1 MGYQF
6 IHLETYS
13 RKADSK
19 GRSVDWI
26 LAEARRD
33 PEASLHVE
41 TPTPP
46 ELVHGVSL
54 DELAALHG
62 ELADVATTILKNGR
76 ARKIRKDQKSLLT
89 VVASYPTPT
98 KELTGNS
105 AERESLMRWECRTV
119 AWLQSLYG
127 DDLVS
132 VVRHKDERYPH
143 LHAYILPKSDPELR
157 ALRMHPGHEAKRRVM
172 DTHPT
177 SDSKKD
183 LNRIGDRAY
192 RDAMRGWQD
201 SYHKAVG
208 IPSGL
213 TRLGPARRRLSR
225 EAWHAEQVAA
235 RAVKA
240 AEERAARYVEAVKSK
255 GSAYADRIKEEAT
268 NVRKDAELRASEA
281 KAAQVRASH
290 LERQA
295 QGILER
301 TRQEAARILEGVAPY
316 RRFGAFLRSIWDG
329 LNSSK
334 IRKKARSEFAQQI
347 ENLSRETSKERASR
361 VHAEQRVAKLEG
373 LMRTSGLVQSA
384 TAREAS
390 RLKRRLDAEIDK
402 NSNML
407 TPETALT
414 VPFGGSHGS

>member
-6 IHLETYS
+6 IHLEAYS

-19 GRSVDWI
+19 GRSVDWV

-54 DELAALHG
+54 DQLASLHT
-62 ELADVATTILKNGR
+62 ELADDATTTLKSGKTR
-76 ARKIRKDQKSLLT
+76 RIRKDQKSLLT
-89 VVASYPTPT
+89 VVASYPTPL
-98 KELTGNS
+98 KEVTANL
-105 AERESLMRWECRTV
+105 AEHESLKSWEQRTV
-119 AWLQSLYG
+119 EWLHSLYG

-172 DTHPT
+172 DSHPT

-208 IPSGL
+208 VPSGL

-240 AEERAARYVEAVKSK
+240 AEKRAAKYVEAVKSK
-255 GSAYADRIKEEAT
+255 GSAYADRIKAEAT
-268 NVRKDAELRASEA
+268 DIRKDAELRASEA
-281 KAAQVRASH
+281 KAAQARAIQ

-295 QGILER
+295 QGTLVR
-301 TRQEAARILEGVAPY
+301 ARQEAARILEGVAPY
-316 RRFGAFLRSIWDG
+316 RKFGAFLRSIWDG

-334 IRKKARSEFAQQI
+334 IRKKARSEFVRQI
-347 ENLSRETSKERASR
+347 ENLSWEASEERASR
-361 VHAEQRVAKLEG
+361 LRAEQRAAKLEG
-373 LMRTSGLVQSA
+373 VMRNSGLVQAA
-384 TAREAS
+384 TSREVS
-390 RLKRRLDAEIDK
+390 RLKRRLDAEINK
-402 NSNML
+402 NSNVL

-414 VPFGGSHGS
+414 APFGGSHGS

>member
-6 IHLETYS
+6 IHLEAYS

-19 GRSVDWI
+19 GRSVDWV

-98 KELTGNS
+98 NELSGNP
-105 AERESLMRWECRTV
+105 AERESLGRWERRTV
-119 AWLQSLYG
+119 EWLRSLHG
-127 DDLVS
+127 DDLMTVI
-132 VVRHKDERYPH
+132 RHTDEKYPH
-143 LHAYILPKSDPELR
+143 LHAYILPRSDPELR
-157 ALRMHPGHEAKRRVM
+157 ALRVHPGHEAKHAIM
-172 DTHPT
+172 DSAPETE
-177 SDSKKD
+177 SKKE
-183 LNRIGDRAY
+183 LNRRGDRAY

-208 IPSGL
+208 VPSGL

-240 AEERAARYVEAVKSK
+240 TEERAARYVEAVKSK
-255 GSAYADRIKEEAT
+255 GSAYADRIKAEAA

-281 KAAQVRASH
+281 KAAQVRASR
-290 LERQA
+290 LEREA

-301 TRQEAARILEGVAPY
+301 ARQDAARILQGVAPY
-316 RRFGAFLRSIWDG
+316 RKVGVILRSIWDG
-329 LNSSK
+329 LSSSR
-334 IRKKARSEFAQQI
+334 IRKKVRSEFAQQI
-347 ENLSRETSKERASR
+347 ENLSREASEERTSRR
-361 VHAEQRVAKLEG
+361 RAEQRASELEG
-373 LMRTSGLVQSA
+373 VVRNADLIQAATS
-384 TAREAS
+384 REVN
-390 RLKRRLDAEIDK
+390 RLKRRLEPEITE
-402 NSNML
+402 NPNLL
-407 TPETALT
+407 TSETALT
-414 VPFGGSHGS
+414 APSGGSHGS

>member
-6 IHLETYS
+6 IHLEAYS

-19 GRSVDWI
+19 GRSVHWV

-33 PEASLHVE
+33 PEASLHVDA
-41 TPTPP
+41 PMPP

-54 DELAALHG
+54 DQLASLHT
-62 ELADVATTILKNGR
+62 ELADDATTTLKSGKT
-76 ARKIRKDQKSLLT
+76 RKIRTDQKSLLT
-89 VVASYPTPT
+89 VVASYPTPL
-98 KELTGNS
+98 KEVTANS
-105 AERESLMRWECRTV
+105 AEHESLKSWEERTV
-119 AWLQSLYG
+119 EWLHSLYG

-172 DTHPT
+172 DSHPT

-225 EAWHAEQVAA
+225 DAWHAEQVAA

-255 GSAYADRIKEEAT
+255 GSAYADRIKAEAT
-268 NVRKDAELRASEA
+268 DIRMEAERRASEA
-281 KAAQVRASH
+281 KAAQVRASQ

-295 QGILER
+295 HGVLDR
-301 TRQEAARILEGVAPY
+301 AKLEAARILSRVAPY
-316 RRFGAFLRSIWDG
+316 RKAGAFVRSIWDG
-329 LNSSK
+329 LSSSR
-334 IRKKARSEFAQQI
+334 IRKKVRSEFAQQI
-347 ENLSRETSKERASR
+347 ENLSREVSEEAASR
-361 VHAEQRVAKLEG
+361 RRAEQRASELEG
-373 LMRTSGLVQSA
+373 VMRNSGLVQAA
-384 TAREAS
+384 TSREVS
-390 RLKRRLDAEIDK
+390 RLKRRLEPELIE
-402 NSNML
+402 NPNLL
-407 TPETALT
+407 TSETALT
-414 VPFGGSHGS
+414 APSGGRHGS

>member
-6 IHLETYS
+6 IHLEAYS

-19 GRSVDWI
+19 GRSVDWV

-33 PEASLHVE
+33 PEASLHVD
-41 TPTPP
+41 TPAPP

-62 ELADVATTILKNGR
+62 ELADVATTTLKNGR

-89 VVASYPTPT
+89 VVASYPTPL
-98 KELTGNS
+98 KEVTVNS
-105 AERESLMRWECRTV
+105 AEHESLKSWEQRTV
-119 AWLQSLYG
+119 EWLHSLYG

-240 AEERAARYVEAVKSK
+240 AERRAAKYVEAVKSK
-255 GSAYADRIKEEAT
+255 GSAYADRIKAEAT
-268 NVRKDAELRASEA
+268 DIRKDAELRASKA
-281 KAAQVRASH
+281 KAAQARAIH

-295 QGILER
+295 QGVLER
-301 TRQEAARILEGVAPY
+301 ARQEAARILSRVAPY
-316 RRFGAFLRSIWDG
+316 RKVGAFVRSIWDG
-329 LNSSK
+329 LSSSGT
-334 IRKKARSEFAQQI
+334 RKKVRSEFAQQI
-347 ENLSRETSKERASR
+347 ENLSREASEEAASR
-361 VHAEQRVAKLEG
+361 RRAEQRAAELEG
-373 LMRTSGLVQSA
+373 VVRNSGLIQAA
-384 TAREAS
+384 TSREVS
-390 RLKRRLDAEIDK
+390 RLKRRLEPEIIE
-402 NSNML
+402 NPNLL
-407 TPETALT
+407 TSKTALT
-414 VPFGGSHGS
+414 APFRGSHGS

>member
-6 IHLETYS
+6 IHLEAYS

-19 GRSVDWI
+19 GRSVDWV

-33 PEASLHVE
+33 PEASLHVDS
-41 TPTPP
+41 PTPP

-54 DELAALHG
+54 DQLASLHTK
-62 ELADVATTILKNGR
+62 LADDATTTLKSGKT
-76 ARKIRKDQKSLLT
+76 RKIRKDQKSLLT
-89 VVASYPTPT
+89 VVASYPTPL
-98 KELTGNS
+98 KEVTANS
-105 AERESLMRWECRTV
+105 AEHESLKSWEQRTV
-119 AWLQSLYG
+119 EWLHSLYG

-172 DTHPT
+172 DSHPT
-177 SDSKKD
+177 GDSKKD

-208 IPSGL
+208 VPSGL

-255 GSAYADRIKEEAT
+255 GSAYADRIKAEAA

-281 KAAQVRASH
+281 KAAQVRASR

-301 TRQEAARILEGVAPY
+301 ARQDAARILEGIAPY
-316 RRFGAFLRSIWDG
+316 RKVGVILRSIWDG
-329 LNSSK
+329 LSSSR
-334 IRKKARSEFAQQI
+334 IRKKVRSEFAQQI
-347 ENLSRETSKERASR
+347 ENLLREASEERASR
-361 VHAEQRVAKLEG
+361 RRAEQRAAELDGVV
-373 LMRTSGLVQSA
+373 RTSGLVQAA
-384 TAREAS
+384 TSREVS

-402 NSNML
+402 NSNVL

-414 VPFGGSHGS
+414 APSGGGHGY